1 MDIDQGAGQS
11 AIYAISLQGNLNESW
26 SEWWNGRQL
35 AVAHD
40 EEGPTTTLIGPVA
53 DQAALRG
60 LVNKLWDLN
69 LVILS
74 VVRVAHVDAA
84 QAEEREEQSSAQR
97 S

>member
-11 AIYAISLQGNLNESW
+11 VIYAISLQGNLNESW
-26 SEWWNGRQL
+26 SEWWNGGHL

-40 EEGPTTTLIGPVA
+40 GEGPTTTLIGPVA